1 MGPCCNVS
9 QEGDHNAQTEF
20 LKSLQHADKLIVV
33 DSFFN
38 QK

>member
-9 QEGDHNAQTEF
+9 QEGDHKAQIEF

-33 DSFFN
+33 DSFLY